1 MEVLS
6 YNQDQT
12 IRVKNKLNELTL
24 AQYIKWQQ
32 EEENIQAIEHKIEEL
47 ELSVMSEEIEESD
60 AEIYE
65 AEYNLDKY
73 DCVRR
78 QVELIID
85 QKEIPKLQKL
95 TRLSLYELKLAA
107 TMEPYTDYEKNTTI
121 IIPGANDQQIK
132 DLEDYLKTEVPV
144 EAKEERAR
152 IKLRINRLKKSEFI
166 LMPVQDAIFATKAR
180 TDAIRKQLPKLPEEV
195 QKAQNAELNEEV
207 RKNIALWIDKLDKEL
222 SAKDLDRTQ
231 DEVKER
237 LKLKRLI
244 KQWQA
249 ETETSVYQLA
259 DQFLTHLLIPVDEPY
274 SSKYAEARRKYILE
288 MTMDKVLPFINFILA
303 VLKL

>member
-12 IRVKNKLNELTL
+12 IRVKNKRNELTL

>member
-107 TMEPYTDYEKNTTI
+107 TMEPYTNYEKNTTI